1 MERWRIDHEWRCGG
15 GWRWRS
21 APCCSSL
28 PARTASAETT
38 AAATGADDGDAATT
52 ADAGEDGDQGAATTA
67 DAGEDGDEGAAASD
81 EEESED
87 SEESDDGAVSSDG
100 CEAEETGS
108 TPDGPTSE
116 ASSFDIDGVQVDL
129 AVYPRPDHEGNPWSQ
144 WGQGIVLPDG
154 RFLSGMGD
162 HLGRDGNSYL
172 FVFDP
177 ESGQMTRFADIQ
189 SLVGHDSG
197 SWGYGKI
204 HSQMVQP
211 TCDTVVFGTYW
222 GTREDLEFGGSYSGD
237 YLLRLDTS
245 TLEVESLGV
254 PIEGHGIPSLA
265 AADGLVYGEAAAPI
279 DDAPPERGIFFVY
292 DPDSGEVVYQS
303 DDPTHTGFR
312 SILVE
317 PDGSALVAGDGSTVL
332 EYTPGGELS
341 EYSEQL
347 PAGWLRAA
355 AAPTEDGTV
364 YGVSTEPERF
374 FALDPEGGFQDLGP
388 AQEYTA
394 SIAVHPDGRIIYVPD
409 AHGGAW
415 ELGTPVVAFDPSNG
429 TEEALVELNETAER
443 ELGLTLGGTYSI
455 AVDAERERIFI
466 GFNAGTDPEEPWGE
480 VVLAVIHL

>member
-1 MERWRIDHEWRCGG
+1 MENRPRTAL
-15 GWRWRS
+15 WRWVALAISGLLLVVSCSDDDSS
-21 APCCSSL
+21 ADGV
-28 PARTASAETT
+28 AGAETT
-38 AAATGADDGDAATT
+38 EAAAGGLDETTAPADGDADDTT
-52 ADAGEDGDQGAATTA
+52 
-67 DAGEDGDEGAAASD
+67 DEGDAAASD
-81 EEESED
+81 EG
-87 SEESDDGAVSSDG
+87 ESDEGEGDEGDDAAPSG
-100 CEAEETGS
+100 QCEAEEAGA
-108 TPDGPTSE
+108 TPEGPTSE

-154 RFLSGMGD
+154 RFLSAMGD
-162 HLGRDGNSYL
+162 HLGCDGNSYL

-177 ESGQMTRFADIQ
+177 DSGQLTRFADVQ
-189 SLVGHDSG
+189 SLVGHESG

-211 TCDTVVFGTYW
+211 TCDSVVFGTYW
-222 GTREDLEFGGSYSGD
+222 GTREDLEYGGSYSGD

-245 TLEVESLGV
+245 SLEVEPLGV

-265 AADGLVYGEAAAPI
+265 AADGLVYGEAAEPI
-279 DDAPPERGIFFVY
+279 ADAPPERGIFFVY

-312 SILVE
+312 SILVA
-317 PDGSALVAGDGSTVL
+317 PDGSALVAGDGSSVL
-332 EYTPGGELS
+332 RYTPGGELT

-347 PAGWLRAA
+347 PEGWLRAA
-355 AAPTEDGTV
+355 AAPTEDGRV

-374 FALDPEGGFQDLGP
+374 FAMEPGGTFEDLGP

-415 ELGTPVVAFDPSNG
+415 ESGTPVIAFDPSTG
-429 TEEALVELNETAER
+429 AEETLVELNETAER

-455 AVDAERERIFI
+455 AVDPERERIFI
-466 GFNAGTDPEEPWGE
+466 GFNAGTDREEPWGE